1 MTHRCTYGGT
11 IPRSP
16 MMNTAVRFLKRST
29 PVALGSK
36 HYSVVSSLVVSTRI
50 SDRSLGQLPAFL
62 EMHPT
67 PALLNKCQSE
77 LQRELSL
84 TSQPHSLSVRH
95 LPFPS
100 VHPYLLNGATLD
112 CTGSTTAGLKWLQRE
127 GYGFAD
133 TYSKIQRPLDGL
145 KVAYDQ
151 KLRYSTLQF
160 SVPPELGRNLP
171 GLPVPYDECGVI
183 YCLIADPEKE
193 NRGVYSQRIDGD
205 FSRWFFFV
213 VPELLIAV
221 RSANLFQHF
230 WWG

>member
-16 MMNTAVRFLKRST
+16 MMNTAVRFLNDLHRSHWART
-29 PVALGSK
+29 LLRRLVLGGK
-36 HYSVVSSLVVSTRI
+36 YKNIRQITGTATGVSRNA
-50 SDRSLGQLPAFL
+50 SDA
-62 EMHPT
+62 
-67 PALLNKCQSE
+67 ALLNKCQSE

-160 SVPPELGRNLP
+160 SVPL
-171 GLPVPYDECGVI
+171 
-183 YCLIADPEKE
+183 
-193 NRGVYSQRIDGD
+193 S
-205 FSRWFFFV
+205 
-213 VPELLIAV
+213 
-221 RSANLFQHF
+221 
-230 WWG
+230 